1 MTVEE
6 RDLKYIWHPCSQMKD
21 YETFP
26 PIPIERGEGVYLYG
40 IGATFSGTAT
50 LVSMRRLPIN
60 SADWNTL
67 SLPI

>member
-21 YETFP
+21 YETFH
-26 PIPIERGEGVYLYG
+26 G
-40 IGATFSGTAT
+40 GAIFSDTVT
-50 LVSMRRLPIN
+50 LVSMRRLPIS